1 VKNRM
6 KLIPIVSYFAAFFFI
21 STYISNEL
29 TPSFNMSIISR
40 FFYIF
45 TTCVLLYFGSFVLCK
60 IKVNKQKI
68 IMHRTF
74 QCFFVLYI
82 ILLITFTFLEPVYGR
97 DYGRFV
103 EEYQSLKSYLETNTN
118 LIPFETI
125 LLYWNGYIYGVV
137 SLSDY
142 LLNMLGNLILLM
154 PTALF
159 FPVFYKRLRKLSS
172 FIIDI
177 FIFAFSIEF
186 LQLLTM
192 CGSFDID
199 DILLNMVG
207 AILVFCI
214 LKNAVVDKLMCRI
227 SFDVISIRENKHD

>member
-1 VKNRM
+1 MKNRM
-6 KLIPIVSYFAAFFFI
+6 MLIPIVSYSAAFFFI

-40 FFYIF
+40 FFYIM
-45 TTCVLLYFGSFVLCK
+45 TTCVLLYFGSFILCK
-60 IKVNKQKI
+60 INTRKQEI

-82 ILLITFTFLEPVYGR
+82 TLLITFTFLEPVYGR
-97 DYGRFV
+97 YYSGLAI
-103 EEYQSLKSYLETNTN
+103 EYQTLKSYLEINTN
-118 LIPFETI
+118 LIPFKTI

-142 LLNMLGNLILLM
+142 LLNMLGNVILLM

-159 FPVFYKRLRKLSS
+159 FPVFYNRVRKPSS
-172 FIIDI
+172 FIVDI

-199 DILLNMVG
+199 DILLNVLG
-207 AILVFCI
+207 AVFVFYI
-214 LKNAVVDKLMCRI
+214 LKNVVVDKFMRRI
-227 SFDVISIRENKHD
+227 SFGVISIKENRHD